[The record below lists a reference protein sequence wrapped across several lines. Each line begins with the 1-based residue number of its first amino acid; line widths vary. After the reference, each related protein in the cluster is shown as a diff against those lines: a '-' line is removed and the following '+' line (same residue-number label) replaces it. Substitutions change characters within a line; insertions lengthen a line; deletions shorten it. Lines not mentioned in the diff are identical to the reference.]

1 MAGTPL
7 RNLYFFE
14 KLCGKEFSK
23 IVLTTTMW
31 DDIDPSTGDKRE
43 RELQDK
49 YWKSMIERGSSVR
62 RFLSTPAS
70 ALDLL
75 RPILTRANEQ
85 RSSLPQQKMSVSPRK
100 LKEIIAGR
108 TLALQ
113 LEELVPRQ
121 QELLKTIRNDL
132 LDAKLRPDQHEK
144 LMQEYQGVSAK
155 LQRAIKD
162 VKRLKTSAEK
172 QSSNRFRN
180 RRVIR
185 R

>member
-1 MAGTPL
+1 
-7 RNLYFFE
+7 
-14 KLCGKEFSK
+14 
-23 IVLTTTMW
+23 
-31 DDIDPSTGDKRE
+31 
-43 RELQDK
+43 
-49 YWKSMIERGSSVR
+49 
-62 RFLSTPAS
+62 
-70 ALDLL
+70 
-75 RPILTRANEQ
+75 
-85 RSSLPQQKMSVSPRK
+85 MSVSPRK